1 MNPRQVQI
9 PQWCLNKV
17 SLVPLSSN
25 LINANSSL
33 VCYLIF
39 SEIMIE
45 ILLVLFFP
53 PVPVTL
59 CKFIPCCMHVNSFF
73 ISFFKYSIHYWPM
86 FPFSHL
92 GNWLTRS
99 FLPFS
104 KGKEREHWPE
114 RRVGRGESKN
124 FRKISGV
131 GKEAGL
137 WGWVKRAE
145 LGGIPVLGVFL
156 LGISTSLH
164 TITSKFLVT

>member
-1 MNPRQVQI
+1 MSVIFCGWRKFWMSPRQVQI
-9 PQWCLNKV
+9 LQQCLNKV
-17 SLVPLSSN
+17 PLVPLSSN

-33 VCYLIF
+33 VCCLIF

-53 PVPVTL
+53 PAPVTL

-86 FPFSHL
+86 FPFPHL
-92 GNWLTRS
+92 GNWLTRR

-114 RRVGRGESKN
+114 MGFNIWVVWLLCSLGFFFFHPERYDFNE
-124 FRKISGV
+124 ISGSV
-131 GKEAGL
+131 ILER
-137 WGWVKRAE
+137 VSFQSR
-145 LGGIPVLGVFL
+145 
-156 LGISTSLH
+156 
-164 TITSKFLVT
+164 